1 MSQITEIT
9 VTLSTATRMVAD
21 FGTTNTFLILSSPG
35 VGKSSMLDALAEKL
49 PTHDPIYVDCPTFDQ
64 PDVGMAIP
72 NQEEKTLEFLI
83 NNTFKLSGKGAKRPK
98 LIMLDELLKCRGTTG
113 LAFTRL
119 MLNHNLLGVDL
130 PDGSIVMGTSNEV
143 GDGVG
148 DRLEGHKVNRVTIL
162 HILSEQDKWEDWAI
176 KNGINPMLIAW
187 TRENAFVFG
196 NGTVTGDQNDAK
208 VKECK
213 QFVFNRN
220 APGQSFTSPRSI
232 AQCSPFVDKMAEYDR
247 NDMLALLAGTVGAPA
262 AMSMLAFF
270 NLMAKVVS
278 FDRIVADPAGVP
290 VVSEGAVPII
300 QVLNAVARIKT
311 VHDLEQFMTF
321 LLRIERDEPKML
333 FIDKIQKLKPDL
345 APRSERVRN
354 MMLRIQNMA

>member
-1 MSQITEIT
+1 MSNVTHLT

-21 FGTTNTFLILSSPG
+21 FGTTNTFILLSSPG
-35 VGKSSMLDALAEKL
+35 VGKSSMLDTLAEKY
-49 PTHDPIYVDCPTFDQ
+49 PEHDAIYVDCPTFDQ

-72 NQEEKTLEFLI
+72 NQEEKKLEFFI
-83 NNTFKLSGKGAKRPK
+83 NETFKLSGKGAKRPK
-98 LIMLDELLKCRGTTG
+98 LIMLDELLKCRGTVG

-119 MLNHNLLGVDL
+119 MLNHNLLGQDL
-130 PDGSIVMGTSNEV
+130 PEGSVVFCTSNEV

-162 HILSEQDKWEDWAI
+162 HILSEQDRWEDWAL
-176 KNGINPMLIAW
+176 KNNINPMLIAW
-187 TRENAFVFG
+187 TRENAYVFG
-196 NGTVTGDQNDAK
+196 DGTATGDQGDAK

-213 QFVFNRN
+213 QFVFNAN
-220 APGQSFTSPRSI
+220 APGQSFASPRSI
-232 AQCSPFVDKMAEYDR
+232 AKCSPFVDKLSEYDR
-247 NDMLALLAGTVGAPA
+247 NDMLALLAGTVGTPA
-262 AMSMLAFF
+262 ALSMFGFF

-321 LLRIERDEPKML
+321 LLRMERDEPKML
-333 FIDKIQKLKPDL
+333 FIDKIQKIKPDL

-354 MMLRIQNMA
+354 QILRMQNMI